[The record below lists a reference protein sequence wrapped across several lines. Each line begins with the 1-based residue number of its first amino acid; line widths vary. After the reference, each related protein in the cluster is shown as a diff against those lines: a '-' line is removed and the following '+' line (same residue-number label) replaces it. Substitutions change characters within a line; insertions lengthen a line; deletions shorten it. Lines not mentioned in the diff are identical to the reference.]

1 MVASQVHLVRH
12 GEVFNPDGILY
23 GRLPG
28 FGLSKLGHR
37 MAQAA
42 ADDLRERSRP
52 VSALRVSPLQRTRES
67 AAPIAAE
74 FGLEPVID
82 ERIIEPTNRF
92 EGTRMKRAVR
102 NPAYWPYLVNPLRPS
117 WGEAYTSIERRM
129 MAAIHDAFDSVE
141 SGDVVLVSHQLPI
154 WVAHL
159 SVAGERYAHDPR
171 KRRCALS
178 SITTFERVNA
188 DSEVPTDQAEP
199 PVHPGR
205 TPEAQRL
212 VEVGYVEPAASLQSA
227 ATDVGAV

>member
-1 MVASQVHLVRH
+1 M
-12 GEVFNPDGILY
+12 FNPDGILY

-74 FGLEPVID
+74 FGLEPVVD